1 MTLRLT
7 EEQDAA
13 LTALAKAQGVSK
25 QEAVTRAIQWKFD
38 RMQAENAFDDALTDT
53 LTRYPETIRRLGE

>member
-13 LTALAKAQGVSK
+13 LSALAHAEGVSK
-25 QEAVTRAIQWKFD
+25 QEAVTRAIQWKLE

-53 LTRYPETIRRLGE
+53 LKRYPETIRRLGE

>member
-13 LTALAKAQGVSK
+13 LAALAEAEGVSK
-25 QEAVTRAIQWKFD
+25 NEAAVRAIVE
-38 RMQAENAFDDALTDT
+38 RLTATHAEQEFVAAIDDTIK
-53 LTRYPETIRRLGE
+53 RYPSTIRRLGE

>member
-13 LTALAKAQGVSK
+13 LSALAQAEGVSK
-25 QEAVTRAIQWKFD
+25 QEAVTRAIQWKLD
-38 RMQAENAFDDALTDT
+38 RMRAENAFDDALADT
-53 LTRYPETIRRLGE
+53 LKRYPETIRRLGE

>member
-13 LTALAKAQGVSK
+13 LAALAHAEGVSK
-25 QEAVTRAIQWKFD
+25 QEAVARAIQWKLD
-38 RMQAENAFDDALTDT
+38 RMHAEKAFDDALTDT
-53 LTRYPETIRRLGE
+53 LKRYPETIRRLGE